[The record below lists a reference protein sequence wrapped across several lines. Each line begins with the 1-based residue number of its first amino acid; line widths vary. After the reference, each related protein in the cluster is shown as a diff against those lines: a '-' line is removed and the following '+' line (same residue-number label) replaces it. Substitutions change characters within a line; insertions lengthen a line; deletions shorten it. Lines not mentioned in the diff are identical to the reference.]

1 MGKIMRKF
9 GFLANGEMLF
19 WDGAKLASFIR
30 GAGYDAV
37 ELIDDIIFSPD
48 RPAGYVDGLLKACK
62 ENGIVISEVL
72 VQHDLVLPDP
82 AARKAQR
89 EMIINNI
96 ARVSDMGVDTANL
109 FTGPVPWDPSSLK
122 VGASVSYGDA
132 WNMVFEAFD
141 EIIPA
146 AEKYGVRLAVE
157 NVWGMIAH
165 DFYTNYFLQTHYG
178 SKNLGVN
185 LDLSH
190 DTLYGINDPAF
201 VIRQFGRDKIFHVHL
216 KDAVGIPEDGKF
228 IFPLLGEGNVNFK
241 ALFSALDEIG
251 YDGVVSV
258 EFESWKHRG
267 VMWGG
272 EHSKAAPAMREAI
285 DKLLAL

>member
-1 MGKIMRKF
+1 MKKF

-19 WDGAKLASFIR
+19 WDGAKLAAFIR

-48 RPAGYVDGLLKACK
+48 RPQGYIKDLLKACDD
-62 ENGIVISEVL
+62 NGIFVSEVL
-72 VQHDLVLPDP
+72 VQHDLVLADP

-89 EMIINNI
+89 ELIIANI
-96 ARVSDMGVDTANL
+96 AKAADMGVKTVNL
-109 FTGPVPWDPSSLK
+109 FTGPVPWDPSALR

-146 AEKYGVRLAVE
+146 AENYGVKLAVE
-157 NVWGMIAH
+157 NVWGMLAH
-165 DFYTNYFLQTHYG
+165 DFYTNSFLQSRYG
-178 SKNLGVN
+178 SKSLGVN
-185 LDLSH
+185 LDVSH

-201 VIRQFGRDKIFHVHL
+201 IIRQFGKDKIFHVHL

-228 IFPLLGEGNVNFK
+228 VFPLLGEGNVNFK
-241 ALFSALDEIG
+241 ALFAALDEIG

-258 EFESWKHRG
+258 EFESWRHRSI
-267 VMWGG
+267 MWGG
-272 EHSKAAPAMREAI
+272 EHAKAAPAMREAI